1 MKNVKAQRV
10 TDGTTEAT
18 RLQLEPG
25 ATAGDAAALLGAC
38 FRSGQSST
46 PLNPPNDLFLQ
57 VLHTIEGVETH
68 RRRVLTADGV
78 QDVSFDSF
86 GPDRWIERAKL
97 GRIDATHLLAIALH
111 ATRDEFNIAA
121 ERRIVEGWAARL
133 RQAVE
138 AGELTARD
146 PVTLLPLGTLPD
158 GWGWCVSVGDADAFV
173 QAVGMAWTCSGIVA
187 AMAEECAGLDTLAI
201 EHLSNRPA
209 EHPAAPVSA
218 APPPKPPVAP
228 VSAAPPPKPSG
239 LLVTKQ
245 KLIAGLKLD
254 KKWSGRLS
262 HIERDCPSY
271 LPARLLPTGAGRRDA
286 VWDPV
291 IFTELAVKAGDLGLR
306 QATLRFH
313 AEWPEHLHEIEGRL
327 NAEMGEIP
335 DFLRRLNGGR

>member
-10 TDGTTEAT
+10 TSA
-18 RLQLEPG
+18 PP
-25 ATAGDAAALLGAC
+25 
-38 FRSGQSST
+38 
-46 PLNPPNDLFLQ
+46 PLDSPDDLFLQ
-57 VLHTIEGVETH
+57 VLHALEGEETH
-68 RRRVLTADGV
+68 RRRVLTAGNGV

-86 GPDRWIERAKL
+86 GPDRWIDRATR
-97 GRIDATHLLAIALH
+97 GRIDAIPLLAIILH
-111 ATRDEFNIAA
+111 ATMEKPNRAA
-121 ERRIVEGWAARL
+121 ERRIVEGWAARV

-146 PVTLLPLGTLPD
+146 PVTLLPLDTLPD
-158 GWGWCVSVGDADAFV
+158 GWGWCVAGGDADAFV
-173 QAVGMAWTCSGIVA
+173 QGMGMAWTCSGIVA

-209 EHPAAPVSA
+209 EHPAATVPA

-245 KLIAGLKLD
+245 ELIAGLKLD

-271 LPARLLPTGAGRRDA
+271 RPARLLPTGAGRRDA

-306 QATLRFH
+306 QAMLRFH

>member
-46 PLNPPNDLFLQ
+46 PPPLDPPDDLFLQ

-78 QDVSFDSF
+78 QGVSFESF

-97 GRIDATHLLAIALH
+97 GRIDAIPLLAVSLH

-146 PVTLLPLGTLPD
+146 PVTLLPLDTLPD

-173 QAVGMAWTCSGIVA
+173 QGLGMAWTCSGIVA

-218 APPPKPPVAP
+218 APPRQPTGPE
-228 VSAAPPPKPSG
+228 
-239 LLVTKQ
+239 VTKEE
-245 KLIAGLKLD
+245 LVDGLDLVGSE
-254 KKWSGRLS
+254 WRERLKRVD
-262 HIERDCPSY
+262 RDGKHY
-271 LPARLLPTGAGRRDA
+271 LPAIVQRGRRGSGGSTL
-286 VWDPV
+286 WNPV
-291 IFTELAVKAGDLGLR
+291 IFTRLAVQAGHLNDG
-306 QATLRFH
+306 QARTRFKGK
-313 AEWPEHLHEIEGRL
+313 WPQWQDELE
-327 NAEMGEIP
+327 AEMGEI
-335 DFLRRLNGGR
+335 

>member
-10 TDGTTEAT
+10 TNGTTEA
-18 RLQLEPG
+18 PP
-25 ATAGDAAALLGAC
+25 
-38 FRSGQSST
+38 
-46 PLNPPNDLFLQ
+46 PLDPPDDLFLQ
-57 VLHTIEGVETH
+57 VLHALEGEETH
-68 RRRVLTADGV
+68 RCRVLTADGV

-97 GRIDATHLLAIALH
+97 GRIDAIPLLAIILH
-111 ATRDEFNIAA
+111 TTMEKPNRAA
-121 ERRIVEGWAARL
+121 ERRIVEGWAARI

-173 QAVGMAWTCSGIVA
+173 QGLGMAWTCSGIVA
-187 AMAEECAGLDTLAI
+187 EIAEECTDPDTLAI
-201 EHLSNRPA
+201 EHLFSRPA
-209 EHPAAPVSA
+209 EQPAAPVSA

-228 VSAAPPPKPSG
+228 VSAPKPSG

-245 KLIAGLKLD
+245 GLIAGLKLD

-271 LPARLLPTGAGRRDA
+271 LPARLRPTSAGRREA

-291 IFTELAVKAGDLGLR
+291 IFTELAVKAGDLDR
-306 QATLRFH
+306 VPAMLRFH